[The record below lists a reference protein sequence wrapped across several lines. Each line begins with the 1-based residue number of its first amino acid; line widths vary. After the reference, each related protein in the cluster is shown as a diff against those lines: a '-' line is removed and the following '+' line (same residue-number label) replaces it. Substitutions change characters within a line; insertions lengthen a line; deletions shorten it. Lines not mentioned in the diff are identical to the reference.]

1 MKTIFVQTTS
11 ATKSQGPF
19 TITDPL
25 GYPYKMNLS
34 LSQLS
39 SGVYIEVIDSVS
51 ALNVINNTYG
61 CFNQNLTALPPAT
74 PTITLTLTVTIPA
87 IFSSFTPTPT
97 PTPTA
102 TPTAT

>member
-1 MKTIFVQTTS
+1 MKTIFVQATS

-51 ALNVINNTYG
+51 ALNIINNTFIMG
-61 CFNQNLTALPPAT
+61 IIIFF
-74 PTITLTLTVTIPA
+74 IHIV
-87 IFSSFTPTPT
+87 FSSYSIIKMIYSYIFIKFNCFY
-97 PTPTA
+97 
-102 TPTAT
+102 